1 MAVSFEGLVVLSVKV
16 FPEDL
21 NVDCHLSRLKWQWEE
36 TLLRAGEISISNFL

>member
-21 NVDCHLSRLKWQWEE
+21 NVDCHPSQAEMAVGRKAAAC
-36 TLLRAGEISISNFL
+36 R